1 MPCSE
6 KNRYF
11 AAMTQYFQIGKLAAS
26 FGLKGELILQHELG
40 KKTSLKGL
48 KAIFIETRKEEFLPY
63 FLESA
68 RIKSETELYVKL
80 EGVDT
85 KEAAMRLLQKSVWL
99 TAADF
104 QQFTAKKSVISI
116 LGYRMLH
123 GKEDL
128 GEILEV
134 IEQPMQL
141 LCRLE
146 IKGREVLIPLH
157 EETIQSI
164 SHTKKQVKVLL
175 PDGLLDIYLQ

>member
-1 MPCSE
+1 
-6 KNRYF
+6 
-11 AAMTQYFQIGKLAAS
+11 
-26 FGLKGELILQHELG
+26 
-40 KKTSLKGL
+40 
-48 KAIFIETRKEEFLPY
+48 
-63 FLESA
+63 LEAA

-85 KEAAMRLLQKSVWL
+85 KEAAMRLLQKPVWL
-99 TAADF
+99 TAPDF

-123 GKEDL
+123 GKDDL